1 MHDYHREGA
10 TQQSLFPVKQPMK
23 SRIPLSALCLFV
35 WMRIRTMM
43 LAVTMLAVIL
53 ATASHWIASGCPI
66 GFACGA
72 CQTSLGGR
80 MIIASSDH
88 LLTHISLFSDTKSA
102 VLDVEG
108 ARIVVRESEVSV
120 DGTTPCLI
128 PAGCKKIEFKAAGG
142 VLRILADGETI
153 REIHR

>member
-1 MHDYHREGA
+1 
-10 TQQSLFPVKQPMK
+10 MK
-23 SRIPLSALCLFV
+23 PHFTLTKLCLFV

-80 MIIASSDH
+80 MIVASSDH

-108 ARIVVRESEVSV
+108 ARIVVRGSEAAV
-120 DGTTPCLI
+120 DGTTRWLI
-128 PAGCKKIEFKAAGG
+128 PAGCKKIEFMASGG
-142 VLRILADGETI
+142 VLRVLADGETI
-153 REIHR
+153 QEIHR